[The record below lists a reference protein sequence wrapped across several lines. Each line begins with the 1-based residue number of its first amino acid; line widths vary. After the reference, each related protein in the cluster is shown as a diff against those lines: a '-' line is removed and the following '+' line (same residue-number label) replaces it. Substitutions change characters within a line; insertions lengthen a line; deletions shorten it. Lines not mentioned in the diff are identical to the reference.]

1 MQTSAAKNLRVIVI
15 TQGISRILEP
25 VATSGHT
32 LVGIIESAPRNHKQG
47 SRLRQ
52 LRRVLGKMSA
62 GLGGGSNSLESYAKN
77 KNIPYRYMTSS
88 DDPGLEGW
96 VRSLSPDLIVVFSMS
111 QLLKEKIF
119 SIPAYGSINLHTAF
133 LPEYRGPNPDFW
145 HYYDMQ
151 MEPGATVH
159 YIAKGEDTGDI
170 IYQERIFIP
179 LGTKSPARLDKLI
192 GEVGVS
198 LVLKA
203 MHAIQDGNAPRLP
216 QAEVSPTRRARNV
229 LPQEHHELIDW
240 GAWPVE
246 RIWHVLRGTELW
258 LNALAQP
265 EGMYKGQRWTIEG
278 YDQDGTESNEGKDVL
293 RAGQIYNEAGRYF
306 VACNDGKIYLSR
318 HFRVRNLLI
327 GLLRR

>member
-1 MQTSAAKNLRVIVI
+1 MQTSAAKNLRIIVI

-25 VATSGHT
+25 VATSGHN

-52 LRRVLGKMSA
+52 LRRVVAKLSA
-62 GLGGGSNSLESYAKN
+62 GFGGSPTSLESYAKN
-77 KNIPYRYMTSS
+77 KNIPYRFMTSS
-88 DDPGLEGW
+88 DDPGLEDW
-96 VRSLSPDLIVVFSMS
+96 VRSLAPDLIVVFSMS

-119 SIPAYGSINLHTAF
+119 SIPTYGSINLHTAF

-170 IYQERIFIP
+170 IYQERISIA

-203 MHAIQDGNAPRLP
+203 MHAIRDGNAPRIA
-216 QAEVSPTRRARNV
+216 QAEISPTRRARNV
-229 LPQEHHELIDW
+229 LPHEHQELIDW

-265 EGMYKGQRWTIEG
+265 GGVYSGQRWTIEG
-278 YDQDGTESNEGKDVL
+278 YDHDSKDVF
-293 RAGQIYNEAGRYF
+293 RAGQVYNEAGKYF
-306 VACNDGKIYLSR
+306 VACSGGKIYLSR
-318 HFRVRNLLI
+318 RFRIRNLLI
-327 GLLRR
+327 RLLRG